1 MARIAIVVIVALAL
15 GGCSN
20 SLLDRNMRSGALIGA
35 GTGAIVG
42 GIARRSV
49 GGAVA
54 GGVIGA
60 VAGAAIGAIITRNNR
75 CYVRLASGRLRRI
88 ACP

>member
-1 MARIAIVVIVALAL
+1 L
-15 GGCSN
+15 GFASCATVPAVY
-20 SLLDRNMRSGALIGA
+20 LL
-35 GTGAIVG
+35 TGWMPE
-42 GIARRSV
+42 RRSAAI
-49 GGAVA
+49 GQFMTTGGLGAVA

-60 VAGAAIGAIITRNNR
+60 VITRNNR

>member
-1 MARIAIVVIVALAL
+1 MGKIAIVAGAALLIA
-15 GGCSN
+15 GCS
-20 SLLDRNMRSGALIGA
+20 SSRLDRNITSGALVGA

-42 GIARRSV
+42 GVARRSV
-49 GGAVA
+49 GGALAGGVIGAVA

-60 VAGAAIGAIITRNNR
+60 VITRNNR